1 MTKAVN
7 YFKSK
12 RIIII
17 LLILIFLAFTGIW
30 NIVSGGY
37 DKQNKIILF
46 IKKIIPNTISRKIR
60 DVVFI
65 IPDLKDRNDFLS
77 IQVNKYEQGL
87 EGQLFNE
94 EIILSKKNKK
104 EYLLKEFFLPF
115 PRLDTRL
122 GWASTKNSQRA
133 HHFAFVGK
141 EVIVISGEGKTIY
154 FEKNNILKDKLN
166 QKEIANNIDNILKKS
181 GSELIGIR
189 DLFVEDNK
197 IFISLIS
204 KNSKGLT
211 INAYSAD
218 INLKKMEFEI
228 FFETKEYWKQYNV
241 FSGGRFS
248 TYKNNMVLFTT
259 GFSNK
264 DKVSQQLDSLLGK
277 IIAIDKSTKTHKIIS
292 MGHRNPQGLS
302 YIKKSNIIFNTEHG
316 PKGGDEINVN
326 FQKDGVISNFGWDVA
341 SYGVPYTDPVG
352 DIIDPGIFGLFK
364 VYVNLL
370 NIGNFDLLSMLV
382 NTKPGISGN
391 NLSNWPLPDVSMW
404 GVGFSRPQ
412 SSGGNLIAYINFA
425 FIRNADIIQGTIPPS
440 RNQTKYNATKQ
451 SYLSCL
457 ENGTRKINFTKNTK
471 KNNTVKTAYCKVNV
485 HNVS

>member
-341 SYGVPYTDPVG
+341 SYGVPYTDPVNPYKTSHSEYG
-352 DIIDPGIFGLFK
+352 FVEPLKYYVPSIGISQMVYMSKNLNYEKGEYLYVSSLRAGSIYVIKVDKNFNKIIDEDRIFFNSKRIRDIMYDKENNVFFLIFEYTPSIGILK
-364 VYVNLL
+364 L
-370 NIGNFDLLSMLV
+370 N
-382 NTKPGISGN
+382 K
-391 NLSNWPLPDVSMW
+391 
-404 GVGFSRPQ
+404 
-412 SSGGNLIAYINFA
+412 
-425 FIRNADIIQGTIPPS
+425 
-440 RNQTKYNATKQ
+440 
-451 SYLSCL
+451 
-457 ENGTRKINFTKNTK
+457 
-471 KNNTVKTAYCKVNV
+471 
-485 HNVS
+485 

>member
-1 MTKAVN
+1 MTKALN

-17 LLILIFLAFTGIW
+17 LLILIFSAFTGIW

-46 IKKIIPNTISRKIR
+46 VKKIIPNTVSRKVR

-65 IPDLKDRNDFLS
+65 IPDLKERNDFLS
-77 IQVNKYEQGL
+77 TQVNKHEQGL

-154 FEKNNILKDKLN
+154 FEKNNILKGKLN

-181 GSELIGIR
+181 NSELIGIR
-189 DLFVEDNK
+189 DLFAEDNK

-218 INLKKMEFEI
+218 INLKKIEFET

-248 TYKNNMVLFTT
+248 SYKNNMILFTT

-277 IIAIDKSTKTHKIIS
+277 IIAIDKKTKAHKIIS

-326 FQKDGVISNFGWDVA
+326 FQKDGEISNFGWDVA
-341 SYGVPYTDPVG
+341 SYGVPYTDPINPYKTSHAEYGFVEPLKYYVPSIG
-352 DIIDPGIFGLFK
+352 ISQMVYMPKNLNYEKGEYLYVSSLRAGSIYVIKVDKNFNKIIDEDRIFFKSKRIRDIMYDKENNVFFLIFEFTPSIGILK
-364 VYVNLL
+364 L
-370 NIGNFDLLSMLV
+370 N
-382 NTKPGISGN
+382 K
-391 NLSNWPLPDVSMW
+391 
-404 GVGFSRPQ
+404 
-412 SSGGNLIAYINFA
+412 
-425 FIRNADIIQGTIPPS
+425 
-440 RNQTKYNATKQ
+440 
-451 SYLSCL
+451 
-457 ENGTRKINFTKNTK
+457 
-471 KNNTVKTAYCKVNV
+471 
-485 HNVS
+485 

>member
-46 IKKIIPNTISRKIR
+46 IKKIIPNNISRKIR

-341 SYGVPYTDPVG
+341 SYGVPYTDPVNPYKTSHSEYG
-352 DIIDPGIFGLFK
+352 FVEPLKYYVPSIGISQMVYMSKNLNYEKGEYLYVSSLRAGSIYVIKVDKNFNKIIDEDRIFFNSKRIRDIMYDKENNVFFLIFEYTPSIGILK
-364 VYVNLL
+364 L
-370 NIGNFDLLSMLV
+370 N
-382 NTKPGISGN
+382 K
-391 NLSNWPLPDVSMW
+391 
-404 GVGFSRPQ
+404 
-412 SSGGNLIAYINFA
+412 
-425 FIRNADIIQGTIPPS
+425 
-440 RNQTKYNATKQ
+440 
-451 SYLSCL
+451 
-457 ENGTRKINFTKNTK
+457 
-471 KNNTVKTAYCKVNV
+471 
-485 HNVS
+485 